1 MATPEETKAT
11 QATENATETV
21 TEETTTQETPE
32 QEVSTED
39 TAQEATLDTIKKE
52 LDAQKVLLQ
61 QSEEQ
66 YKRLQADFTNF
77 RRRNE
82 KEREELS
89 NVVLQGLIKDL
100 LPIIDNFDRALA
112 VEGAAGTPLHDGIS
126 MVYNQLMESL
136 KKNGLE
142 QIKATGEKFDPNF
155 HQAVMRVQDPEKED
169 DIIEEELQKGYMVQG
184 RVIRPS
190 MVKVVAN

>member
-1 MATPEETKAT
+1 MATPEETKET
-11 QATENATETV
+11 MQTETTSDNEV
-21 TEETTTQETPE
+21 KETVEETTNETAVE
-32 QEVSTED
+32 ND
-39 TAQEATLDTIKKE
+39 EATFDTIKKE
-52 LDAQKVLLQ
+52 LEAQKELLQ
-61 QSEEQ
+61 QSEDH
-66 YKRLQADFTNF
+66 YKRLQADFANF

-89 NVVLQGLIKDL
+89 SVVLQGLIKDL
-100 LPIIDNFDRALA
+100 LPIIDNFERALA
-112 VEGAAGTPLHDGIS
+112 VEGAADTPLHDGIS

-142 QIKATGEKFDPNF
+142 VIKAAGEKFDPNF

-169 DIIEEELQKGYMVQG
+169 DTIEEEFQKGYMVQG

>member
-1 MATPEETKAT
+1 MATPEETKET
-11 QATENATETV
+11 MQTETTSDNEV
-21 TEETTTQETPE
+21 KETVEETF
-32 QEVSTED
+32 
-39 TAQEATLDTIKKE
+39 DTIKKE
-52 LDAQKVLLQ
+52 LEAQKELLQ
-61 QSEEQ
+61 QSEDH
-66 YKRLQADFTNF
+66 YKRLQADFANF

-82 KEREELS
+82 KEHEELS
-89 NVVLQGLIKDL
+89 SVVLQGLIKDL
-100 LPIIDNFDRALA
+100 LPIIDNFERALA

-142 QIKATGEKFDPNF
+142 VIKAAGEKFDPNF

-169 DIIEEELQKGYMVQG
+169 DTIEEEFQKGYMVQG

>member
-1 MATPEETKAT
+1 MATPEETKET
-11 QATENATETV
+11 MQTETTSDNEV
-21 TEETTTQETPE
+21 KETVEETTNETAVE
-32 QEVSTED
+32 ND
-39 TAQEATLDTIKKE
+39 EATFDTIKKE
-52 LDAQKVLLQ
+52 LEAQKELLQ
-61 QSEEQ
+61 QSEDH
-66 YKRLQADFTNF
+66 YKRLQADFANF

-89 NVVLQGLIKDL
+89 SVVLQGLIKDL
-100 LPIIDNFDRALA
+100 LPIIDNFERALA
-112 VEGAAGTPLHDGIS
+112 VEGTAGTPLHDGIS

-142 QIKATGEKFDPNF
+142 VIKAAGEKFDPNF

-169 DIIEEELQKGYMVQG
+169 DTIKEEFQKGYMVQG